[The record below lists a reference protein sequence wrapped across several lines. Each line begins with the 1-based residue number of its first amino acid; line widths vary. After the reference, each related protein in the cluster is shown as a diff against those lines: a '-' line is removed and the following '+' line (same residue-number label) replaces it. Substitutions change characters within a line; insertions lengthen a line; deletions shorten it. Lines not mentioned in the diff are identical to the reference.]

1 MITRS
6 LYVVA
11 ISLAGLNLCPAA
23 SGDTITV
30 CLSGCD
36 FSDLWPAIQ
45 SAQEGDIIEVDD
57 SKVWE
62 SNGCQNFDPN
72 NPCSDP
78 FTDFNITIR
87 GSVDDNGR
95 PSTKIYKSIYNLTT
109 NVVFENIQFGVD
121 FSSEGFAF
129 QIEGCDPSYTNCVF
143 YNSNILRPANADDS
157 PASIVI
163 AGASPL
169 FTDCE
174 FRSVEGISDSNM
186 GRSVISILVGNQS
199 GSEIPSSPTLTN
211 CRFID
216 CKASDT
222 GVIFCRSGGTF
233 LNCVFESNFTGSAV
247 FYVRDNRELLIKGCS
262 FIGNFGSLVGCAIY
276 LSSSSNDVTI
286 ESCQFN
292 KNYTVGRGGAIYSAG
307 AYPEIKDCTFTG
319 NLAENG
325 GGAIFCTSGGLNLTN
340 CEFSS
345 NFPDSI
351 TGPFSTTPPVSLIG
365 DVNGD
370 GIVDHLDVV
379 ALNQQI
385 GICQSDLNGD
395 GLVNGEDLT
404 AMLAQWGISCAP

>member
-1 MITRS
+1 MMTRQ
-6 LYVVA
+6 LHVVA
-11 ISLAGLNLCPAA
+11 LALAGLNLCAEA
-23 SGDTITV
+23 SADTITV

-36 FSDLWPAIQ
+36 FSDLKSAIE

-57 SKVWE
+57 SVVWE
-62 SNGCQNFDPN
+62 KVGCPPSGPGNCEGEPLTN
-72 NPCSDP
+72 
-78 FTDFNITIR
+78 FNITIR
-87 GSVDDNGR
+87 GSVDENGR
-95 PSTKIYKSIYNLTT
+95 PSTKIYDSSYYLKSD
-109 NVVFENIQFGVD
+109 VVFEDIQFGVD
-121 FSSEGFAF
+121 FNLNGFAF
-129 QIEGCDPSYTNCVF
+129 KIEDCAPSFTNCVF
-143 YNSNILRPANADDS
+143 YNSGSLGQTNLDQIQAT
-157 PASIVI
+157 IEI

-174 FRSVEGISDSNM
+174 FRSVGGISDSNL
-186 GRSVISILVGNQS
+186 GVSVFSILTGTKSNPGVM
-199 GSEIPSSPTLTN
+199 SSPTLTN

-222 GVIFCRSGGTF
+222 GVIFCRSGGTL
-233 LNCVFESNFTGSAV
+233 LNCTFEGNFTTSTV
-247 FYVRDNRELLIKGCS
+247 VYVRDNRELLIKGCS
-262 FIGNFGSLVGCAIY
+262 FVGNVGRMIGSAIY

-292 KNYTVGRGGAIYSAG
+292 KNYTAGRGGAIHSAG
-307 AYPEIKDCTFTG
+307 ATPEIKDCTFTG
-319 NLAENG
+319 NLAEIG
-325 GGAIFCTSGGLNLTN
+325 GGAIYCTSGGLNLTN

-351 TGPFSTTPPVSLIG
+351 TGPFSTTPPVPLIG

-395 GLVNGEDLT
+395 GLVNGEDLAT
-404 AMLAQWGISCAP
+404 MLSEWGISCAP